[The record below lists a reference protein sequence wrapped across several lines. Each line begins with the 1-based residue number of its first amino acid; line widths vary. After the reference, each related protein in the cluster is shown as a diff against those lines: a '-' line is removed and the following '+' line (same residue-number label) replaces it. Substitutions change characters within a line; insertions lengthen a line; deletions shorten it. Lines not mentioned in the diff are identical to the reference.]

1 MKKAISQFSVLFM
14 FSLILSLIVN
24 TGCKDETTLGPVYLS
39 DKEAMQKI
47 AIEDSMLSSFDNNF
61 NENENI
67 NFLSKVQTQIYPR
80 KVWRS
85 ASLVSSNFEVEING
99 DTALGVL
106 TKTFESTLFIAA
118 AFDSS
123 SLLPD
128 TLIKK
133 PFTNTITRNIIFKR
147 INSSPD
153 PLANWEII
161 GISMPEG
168 GTENSNV
175 EIIKLTAF
183 LPEGVVIEINS
194 PNEYYFSINS
204 GSYNPVPKLHF
215 NDSVRLRI
223 ELKSSYPDSDCVSL
237 TFGSLRNGLHMAQKK
252 FVLTSSTWDGAKWNR
267 VYEQTYTADQFPGF
281 YHAIVNVIP
290 KQVLLDDTFPV
301 ESNSWGMP
309 YIIIF

>member
-1 MKKAISQFSVLFM
+1 MKKVIAQISAQWKFFLIFLFAAI
-14 FSLILSLIVN
+14 I
-24 TGCKDETTLGPVYLS
+24 GCKDETTVAPVYLS

-47 AIEDSMLSSFDNNF
+47 AIEDSMLVSFDNNF

-80 KVWRS
+80 KVWRT
-85 ASLVSSNFEVEING
+85 AFLVSSTFDVVING

-118 AFDSS
+118 AFDSTS
-123 SLLPD
+123 ILPD
-128 TLIKK
+128 TLIQK
-133 PFTNTITRNIIFKR
+133 PFTNTISRNIIFKR
-147 INSSPD
+147 INNSPD

-168 GTENSNV
+168 GTESSNV
-175 EIIKLTAF
+175 EIKKLTAF
-183 LPEGVVIEINS
+183 LPDGEVIEIDS

-204 GSYNPVPKLHF
+204 GLYNPVPKLHF
-215 NDSVRLRI
+215 NDSVSLRI
-223 ELKSSYPDSDCVSL
+223 ELTSVYPDSDFVSL

-309 YIIIF
+309 YVIIF